1 MKKGFGTK
9 PESKV
14 LVLSFAIVACVILAF
29 YVAFVI
35 HTTIVYT
42 HFFYIPLILAGMWYK
57 KKAVAVALF
66 LGIVHILVTH
76 LSPLPLSVDVF
87 GRAVIFIVVAYVIGY
102 VSEQR
107 AKGDIALRES
117 EEKYRAFFKTS
128 EDPVFITSKE
138 GRWRDMND
146 AAVELSGYESR
157 DELLKVNVP
166 DLYENQEEMQ
176 RHLQLTEQHGFTKEF
191 PVNLRRKDGS
201 IINTLITSV
210 AKKDVNGNVIGYQGT
225 IRDITERKKE
235 EAVLR
240 ESEEKYRLVV
250 ENANEAILVAQDGM
264 LKFCNPKAVELTG
277 YSKEELTSRTFVEF
291 IHPDDLEMVVE
302 RHHKRLKGEELPH
315 ICPFRVIDKGGNT
328 VWVEIN
334 AVQITWEGRP
344 ATLDFLS
351 DVTER
356 KRAEDALRES
366 EDRFRTLA
374 EDAPFGISI
383 MNSENS
389 FEYFN
394 PMFTKIFGYT
404 REDLPDKETWF
415 EKAYPDEGYRKKV
428 AAIWQ
433 EDLVEGVEVG
443 KIKPRIFTVRCK
455 DGQDKIIHF
464 RSVVLKDGKHFLTY
478 EDVTAQA
485 KAEEALRESEEKYRE
500 LAELLPEV
508 IFETDLEGNIAY
520 ANKVAFDSFGYTQN
534 DFDKGLNVLQMLIP
548 EDRDRGKENIQRVLN
563 GETIGSIEYTA
574 QRKDK
579 TTFPGII
586 NPNPIIRENK
596 SVCRPERCHHRH
608 HRAQASGG
616 SH

>member
-520 ANKVAFDSFGYTQN
+520 ANKVAFDSFGYT
-534 DFDKGLNVLQMLIP
+534 LTL
-548 EDRDRGKENIQRVLN
+548 RVL
-563 GETIGSIEYTA
+563 
-574 QRKDK
+574 
-579 TTFPGII
+579 
-586 NPNPIIRENK
+586 
-596 SVCRPERCHHRH
+596 
-608 HRAQASGG
+608 
-616 SH
+616 